1 MLNYLRVIIVII
13 TASFLTACNAP
24 PEPTDA
30 RPEPTDAR
38 PEPTEPVP
46 ETPEPFEL
54 SGKWIRYAKLIPSTQ
69 TAFCR
74 NLFNGT
80 NLKSFKFENWVAEV
94 DTISR
99 YGNNEYK
106 VKLASPCSSIE
117 TKGKWVVLPEDPIHS
132 QLVKVEKGQPVFIS
146 GSYTVKKNSPTVDL
160 NYFSIVW

>member
-24 PEPTDA
+24 
-30 RPEPTDAR
+30 PEPTDAR

-80 NLKSFKFENWVAEV
+80 NLETFKFQNWIAEV
-94 DTISR
+94 DTLSR
-99 YGNNEYK
+99 YGDNKYK
-106 VKLASPCSSIE
+106 VNLETPCSSIE
-117 TKGKWVVLPEDPIHS
+117 TRGKWTVLSENPIYS
-132 QLVKVEKGQPVFIS
+132 QLGKVEKGKAVFIS
-146 GSYTVKKNSPTVDL
+146 GSYTVKKNSSTIDL
-160 NYFSIVW
+160 NYFSIAW